1 MTIHTEICDL
11 IGIKH
16 PIIQAG
22 MGPFTTVNLATAV
35 SKEGALGV
43 VSQCGGPHYDKYRGI
58 THQEVMIAAIEE
70 VNKKTNDIFGINVR
84 VPKTSDV
91 AKDVIDYVVDR
102 VKSDSNFAKKLRV
115 VITSA
120 GDPLQEYLKEIKKAG
135 MIHIHV
141 AAAVKHAQRVEKAG
155 CDAVIASGYEAGG
168 HLAHNPVHTFVLI
181 PEVIKSV
188 KIPVV
193 AAGGICDGKNLAAV
207 LIMGGA
213 GVQMGTRFIAT
224 QESDF
229 KNNYKETFLEGTET
243 DTIVLEGFLS
253 PHCRYLSNPWTD
265 NFQEMIAA
273 GATEEER
280 TQFKIQGRLQAAEVG
295 DKDKGSML
303 CGMVVG
309 RIHDLPTVSEVINRT
324 INEAEELLSSIP
336 KKVLK
341 SS

>member
-35 SKEGALGV
+35 SKEGALGL
-43 VSQCGGPHYDKYRGI
+43 VSQCGGPHYDKYRGRS
-58 THQEVMIAAIEE
+58 HQEVMFEAIEA
-70 VNKKTNDIFGINVR
+70 VNKQTNDIFGINVR

-91 AKDVIDYVVDR
+91 AKDVVDYVVDR
-102 VKSDSNFAKKLRV
+102 VESDSKFAKKMRV

-120 GDPLQEYLKEIKKAG
+120 GDPLQEYLKKIKKAG

-155 CDAVIASGYEAGG
+155 CDAVVASGYEAGG

-188 KIPVV
+188 NIPVI
-193 AAGGICDGKNLAAV
+193 AAGGMCDGKSLAAV
-207 LIMGGA
+207 LVMGGA

-229 KNNYKETFLEGTET
+229 KDNYKECFLEGTET

-253 PHCRYLSNPWTD
+253 PHCRYISNPWTK
-265 NFQEMIAA
+265 NFQEMIAR

-280 TQFKIQGRLQAAEVG
+280 TQFKIDGRLYAAEAG

-303 CGMVVG
+303 CGMCVG
-309 RIHDLPTVSEVINRT
+309 RIHDLPTVKEVINRIIKET
-324 INEAEELLSSIP
+324 EELLRTVP
-336 KKVLK
+336 QKVLQD
-341 SS
+341 